1 MKLGA
6 LNAAIRE
13 AETVKVRFSFGH
25 VAVQKSSLSAAL
37 KGSWT
42 GKATETGLRIT
53 EDGFLT
59 WETPR

>member
-6 LNAAIRE
+6 LNAAIRD
-13 AETVKVRFSFGH
+13 ADHIMVRFSFGS

-37 KGSWT
+37 KGSWA
-42 GKATETGLRIT
+42 GKATETGLRVS
-53 EDGFLT
+53 EDGFLQ

>member
-13 AETVKVRFSFGH
+13 AETVKVRFSFGT
-25 VAVQKSSLSAAL
+25 VAVQKTSLSAAL
-37 KGSWT
+37 KGSWA
-42 GKATETGLRIT
+42 GKATETGLALR

-59 WETPR
+59 WENDR